1 MLKKKLAWHDSAW
14 AIFRKDLLCEFR
26 TRYAFGA
33 LMMLALITLSSISM
47 TLAGTALSSPI
58 AATLLWVILFFCAM
72 AGLSRTF
79 IHEQETGTLFIL
91 RLYANGQA
99 VLAGKLLY
107 NILLLQLMTL
117 FILPLFIVFLN
128 IEIQLWGQLLFVL
141 FLGTTGIA
149 SVAILTALMVV
160 STGAKGSLFTVI
172 TFPVLLP
179 QFLTAIT
186 ATGLILSGIAPNWR
200 EFFFLAGYD
209 VTIIVIAS
217 LLFDYLW
224 YD

>member
-1 MLKKKLAWHDSAW
+1 MRKKKLAWHNSAW
-14 AIFRKDLLCEFR
+14 TIFRKDLLCEFR
-26 TRYAFGA
+26 TRYAVGS
-33 LMMLALITLSSISM
+33 LMMFALITLSSVSM
-47 TLAGTALSSPI
+47 TLAGTTLSPTI

-79 IHEQETGTLFIL
+79 VQEQETGTLFIL

-117 FILPLFIVFLN
+117 LILPLFIVFLN
-128 IEIQLWGQLLFVL
+128 IEIELWGQLLFVL
-141 FLGTTGIA
+141 LLGTTGIA
-149 SVAILTALMVV
+149 AVAIMTALMVA

-186 ATGLILSGIAPNWR
+186 TTSLILSGIAPNWW

-209 VTIIVIAS
+209 TTIIVAAS